1 LRCYCFFD
9 IFSDNNTTKMIFYI
23 LANLLKLNFF
33 SQWTVVNKHSFTI
46 ILGTFV
52 WSILWQFTRTY
63 TGTNV
68 VLRAIYSGFYYLV
81 LADLYTFF
89 MTSGSMY
96 NDNIYNKNFHDIN
109 YYGTLEMQPIRPLYN
124 NKPAPHN
131 TMINE
136 VKQED
141 IIVEQVANDVSLP
154 ANDDVSEV
162 PDDVNENKKN
172 DEVST

>member
-1 LRCYCFFD
+1 
-9 IFSDNNTTKMIFYI
+9 MIFYI
-23 LANLLKLNFF
+23 FANLLKLNFF
-33 SQWTVVNKHSFTI
+33 SQWTIVNKHSFTI

-96 NDNIYNKNFHDIN
+96 NDNIYSKNFHDIN
-109 YYGTLEMQPIRPLYN
+109 YYGTLEMQPIRPIYT
-124 NKPAPHN
+124 NKPSTLN
-131 TMINE
+131 TKINE
-136 VKQED
+136 INETKQED
-141 IIVEQVANDVSLP
+141 TQVDNDVSLLV
-154 ANDDVSEV
+154 NDKVGDEVVIDDV
-162 PDDVNENKKN
+162 DNDVNENKKSDN
-172 DEVST
+172 IQVPT

>member
-1 LRCYCFFD
+1 M
-9 IFSDNNTTKMIFYI
+9 FSDNNITIMIFY
-23 LANLLKLNFF
+23 LFANLLKLNFF
-33 SQWTVVNKHSFTI
+33 SQWTIVNKHSFTI

-68 VLRAIYSGFYYLV
+68 VLRAVYSGFYYLV

-109 YYGTLEMQPIRPLYN
+109 YYGTLEMQPIRPLYT
-124 NKPAPHN
+124 NKPTTLN

-136 VKQED
+136 INDSNETKETKQED
-141 IIVEQVANDVSLP
+141 TQVDNDVSL
-154 ANDDVSEV
+154 AVD
-162 PDDVNENKKN
+162 
-172 DEVST
+172 DEVSEINIDVNQNKE